1 MTENFY
7 VYGHRTK
14 TDGKCFYIG
23 KGKGDRYKTFYSRNR
38 HWHKIVNHHGFEPV
52 ILVNNLSENKA
63 FELEAYICEQIGYK
77 NLINIRKEKGWGGH
91 EHSVGTK
98 LKLSK
103 PVLQYDLEGNFL
115 KKWNGATE
123 AAQSLNKIH
132 SAAITE
138 CCRGLRPSIY
148 KFIWRHADNPIENP
162 QKIIN
167 IKQKIEKKPP
177 YFHPIEQYDLDGN
190 FIQKWDNTKIAAK
203 HLNMCTGSI
212 SNCLLGKYKTAGGY
226 IWKKALNKKGGYFA

>member
-38 HWHKIVNHHGFEPV
+38 HWHKIINHHGFEPV

-63 FELEAYICEQIGYK
+63 FELEAYICEQIGYD

-91 EHSVGTK
+91 EHSLNTK

-138 CCRGLRPSIY
+138 CCRGYRNSIY
-148 KFIWRHADNPIENP
+148 GYKWRFENNPIEES
-162 QKIIN
+162 IN
-167 IKQKIEKKPP
+167 FIPAKLKFPKPP
-177 YFHPIEQYDLDGN
+177 AYYHPIEQYDLDGN
-190 FIQKWDNTKIAAK
+190 FIQKWDNTRIAAK
-203 HLNMCTGSI
+203 HLNINTASI
-212 SNCLLGKYKTAGGY
+212 SNCLLGKYKTAGGF
-226 IWKKALNKKGGYFA
+226 IWKKVLNKKGGYFA